1 MTEFLYWF
9 LLMIF
14 SYLVVLFCYMYFS
27 DKNEVLNNILG
38 FSALFLT
45 FVVIVIVVL
54 LMFQDIT
61 LYSSTIPIF
70 ILSFGLPL
78 LIIGVTILISSV
90 LLFLFKKIFKGKNL
104 SKFWT
109 FLEEKSNKRS
119 KLRAD
124 TYRKIPHVLI
134 FVGLLFIWYIG
145 VIVVKDLTSSI
156 NIIGMIPVDNNMFFL
171 FLRILTEPN
180 SIKSILFSLGWF
192 YYLLF
197 FFFYAFCFIMI
208 ANEFTR
214 KVKGL
219 GFPFNFLCR
228 ALLCEEEKRSYG
240 TYLFFAIGQMVAALI
255 TPPMVFLTILGM
267 SSLADLAT
275 SQIGIRFGK
284 NKIKWNNEKSWQGSV
299 AGVFVCFIICTLFI
313 GVYWA
318 LIFTIAF
325 FLFDV
330 FTNKPL
336 NVSDNLLIPF
346 GSSLIF
352 LFIHF
357 FFNLKIDTI
366 ILTWI

>member
-14 SYLVVLFCYMYFS
+14 SYLVVLFCYMHFS
-27 DKNEVLNNILG
+27 NKKEVLNNILG

-45 FVVIVIVVL
+45 FFIIVIVVL
-54 LMFQDIT
+54 LIFNDST

-70 ILSFGLPL
+70 SLSFGLPL
-78 LIIGVTILISSV
+78 LIIGAVVLISSG
-90 LLFLFKKIFKGKNL
+90 LLFLFKKIFKNKDF

-109 FLEEKSNKRS
+109 SIEEKSNKRS
-119 KLRAD
+119 KIRAD

-134 FVGLLFIWYIG
+134 FIGLLFIWYLG
-145 VIVVKDLTSSI
+145 VIIVKDLIGSTS
-156 NIIGMIPVDNNMFFL
+156 GMIPGNNNMLLL
-171 FLRILTEPN
+171 FITIITEPG
-180 SIKSILFSLGWF
+180 SISTVLFSLGWF

-197 FFFYAFCFIMI
+197 FFFYGFCFIVI

-214 KVKGL
+214 KAKNF
-219 GFPFNFLCR
+219 GFPFNFLCKII
-228 ALLCEEEKRSYG
+228 LCEDEKRSYG
-240 TYLFFAIGQMVAALI
+240 TYLLFAIGQMVAALL

-275 SQIGIRFGK
+275 SQVGIRYGK
-284 NKIKWNNEKSWQGSV
+284 NKIRWNKEKSWQGSI
-299 AGVFVCFIICTLFI
+299 AGIIVCFVICTLFI
-313 GVYWA
+313 GIYWA
-318 LIFTIAF
+318 LIFTFAF
-325 FLFDV
+325 LLFDV

-336 NVSDNLLIPF
+336 NISDNLLIPF

-352 LFIHF
+352 LFVRF
-357 FFNLKIDTI
+357 FFNFDYYTI

>member
-1 MTEFLYWF
+1 MH
-9 LLMIF
+9 F
-14 SYLVVLFCYMYFS
+14 SFKKEL
-27 DKNEVLNNILG
+27 LNNLLA

-45 FVVIVIVVL
+45 FVVTIIVVL
-54 LMFQDIT
+54 LMFQDDD
-61 LYSSTIPIF
+61 LYSTTIPIF
-70 ILSFGLPL
+70 ILSLGLPL
-78 LIIGVTILISSV
+78 LIIGATILISSF
-90 LLFLFKKIFKGKNL
+90 LLFFFKKIFKNNDL

-109 FLEEKSNKRS
+109 WLEEKSKKRS
-119 KLRAD
+119 KLRVD

-134 FVGLLFIWYIG
+134 FIGLLFIWYLGI
-145 VIVVKDLTSSI
+145 IIVKDLTSSI
-156 NIIGMIPVDNNMFFL
+156 IGMIPDDNNMFLL
-171 FLRILTEPN
+171 FLRILTEPD
-180 SIKSILFSLGWF
+180 SIRSVLFSLGWF

-214 KVKGL
+214 KAKRFA
-219 GFPFNFLCR
+219 FPFNFICR

-275 SQIGIRFGK
+275 SQVGIRFGK
-284 NKIKWNNEKSWQGSV
+284 NKIKWNNEKSWQGSI
-299 AGVFVCFIICTLFI
+299 AGVIVCFIICTLFI

-318 LIFTIAF
+318 LIFTFAF

-330 FTNKPL
+330 FTNKPF

-352 LFIHF
+352 LFIRY
-357 FFNLKIDTI
+357 FFNLNYITI
-366 ILTWI
+366 ILNWI